1 MLDVHILDLLLI
13 IVTSMLGMWVISM
26 AVVGYWRV
34 KCNVLERLLAFGGG
48 ICMVVPGWQTD
59 LIGLAAGAIVVFWQ
73 LQKSKGQTSAKKE
86 PMAL

>member
-1 MLDVHILDLLLI
+1 
-13 IVTSMLGMWVISM
+13 
-26 AVVGYWRV
+26 
-34 KCNVLERLLAFGGG
+34 
-48 ICMVVPGWQTD
+48 MVVPGWQTD